1 MLRSKTL
8 LDTLNAGS
16 LLLIAALLLLFETL
30 IRRYSRTLP
39 KEASILSVSTLS
51 KARHTRKES
60 STESLKSRDRTPYK
74 TS

>member
-1 MLRSKTL
+1 MLRFKTS

-16 LLLIAALLLLFETL
+16 LLLIAALLPLFETPT
-30 IRRYSRTLP
+30 RGYSRTLP

-60 STESLKSRDRTPYK
+60 STKSLKSKDRTPYE